1 MDMVPNCNDLKAKG
15 HDANLDDTAPDG
27 IIILSD
33 GSEASAREVTSFYTA
48 YAELM
53 VFVVMHILVIILL
66 SIILILLYKNS
77 PSK

>member
-1 MDMVPNCNDLKAKG
+1 MDMVPNCNHLKSKG
-15 HDANLDDTAPDG
+15 HDANLEDTAPDG

-53 VFVVMHILVIILL
+53 VFVVMHIIVIILL
-66 SIILILLYKNS
+66 SIILFILYKNC